1 MGRPLCSAKPT
12 RRRNRESCR
21 EESTAS
27 FDSCANVRARRSPGA
42 GRAARPWAAIL
53 PRTATPG
60 SSPTTTLITWPTSTA
75 WNSPVSWTNA
85 RSRRASYAGPT
96 PTRICPRARPSSPW
110 RTRRLPCPS
119 ARVCTR
125 SRTAASTRSAS
136 RHARRTWCD
145 STTRDGRWT
154 PSPSTRASST
164 DAYASA
170 WPTPR
175 RAAEILNVCSRG
187 PLNSGS
193 VLSSIDF

>member
-1 MGRPLCSAKPT
+1 MGRPLCSTKPT
-12 RRRNRESCR
+12 RRRNRESGR
-21 EESTAS
+21 EEPTAS
-27 FDSCANVRARRSPGA
+27 FDSCANVRARRSPSA

-53 PRTATPG
+53 PRTATPR
-60 SSPTTTLITWPTSTA
+60 SSPTTTLITWPTSTT

-96 PTRICPRARPSSPW
+96 PTRIRPRARPSSW

-119 ARVCTR
+119 ARLCTR
-125 SRTAASTRSAS
+125 SRTAASTGSAS
-136 RHARRTWCD
+136 WHARCTWCD

-170 WPTPR
+170 WPTPGR
-175 RAAEILNVCSRG
+175 SAEILNVCGRG
-187 PLNSGS
+187 PLTSGS
-193 VLSSIDF
+193 VLSSVDF